1 MHIERETEGTIKVYE
16 NGWIRL
22 FNSGGD
28 EIADVHPTG
37 QDWCMIEEQ
46 AKRQIRMRVMAK

>member
-28 EIADVHPTG
+28 EIAAVHPTG

-46 AKRQIRMRVMAK
+46 AKRQIRKRVKL